1 MLKECNIKNIKL
13 KKQSYKNS
21 SQLKLTIQ
29 TRGLNKGTRI
39 NE

>member
-1 MLKECNIKNIKL
+1 MLKERNVKNIKL
-13 KKQSYKNS
+13 KKQSYKNT
-21 SQLKLTIQ
+21 SQLKLAIQ